1 MVYPPFPSSVY
12 YERGLPAGFGLSL
25 GYGIH
30 GIELNGSDADDTDDT
45 NHGPEVYVTKEL
57 YSAGDLFYVGAIAG
71 ADLNIV
77 PRFDAFVQAGAS
89 ASLYPV
95 DWFYLSGSVRGGY
108 LVGGTAGA
116 LLALGLGIDAPISV
130 RLAGYVITPEIQSQ
144 ALNAVYWPFGIQLDV
159 SGKF

>member
-12 YERGLPAGFGLSL
+12 YERGLPAGFGVSA

-30 GIELNGSDADDTDDT
+30 GIELNDSDADDT
-45 NHGPEVYVTKEL
+45 NHGPELYVTKEL

-71 ADLNIV
+71 TDLNIV
-77 PRFDAFVQAGAS
+77 PQFDAFIQAGAS

-95 DWFYLSGSVRGGY
+95 DWFYVSGSVRGGY

-116 LLALGLGIDAPISV
+116 LLSLGLGIDAPFSV
-130 RLAGYVITPEIQSQ
+130 RLAGYVITPEIQSE

-159 SGKF
+159 SGRF